1 MKLPADDGAR
11 HSVEWYAL
19 RGDLEPTLGAGDRML
34 VPCEG
39 GPSPFRRET
48 YPPRLEI
55 DVPGGLYL
63 LDDVGAP
70 EEWVYRFEG

>member
-1 MKLPADDGAR
+1 MTQP
-11 HSVEWYAL
+11 
-19 RGDLEPTLGAGDRML
+19 GDRML

-63 LDDVGAP
+63 LDDVGAT
-70 EEWVYRFEG
+70 